1 MSFLSE
7 DQTSE
12 IGNILETG
20 MPVEQAP
27 VPDTSSEQLAD
38 VNPDELQLDDN
49 QIEAQTS
56 QQESPTPDTAA
67 DIAEE
72 SGHRVPYNRF
82 KDVNEAKNRYRNEA
96 KSLKQQLKEAQ
107 SQLEQIQSQP
117 KQAPEEESIDDW
129 LGDYQDQ
136 ESEYDKRFS
145 SLNDRIYEFE
155 VQQAGVTLAQEVAQ
169 AQEKYPGV
177 PEQVLY
183 KAVVDDGDANVME
196 VAEQYYDFIESIQQQ
211 AIERYLKDNKLDTP
225 SAAPRPRKS
234 GSSPVNQSQTKKA
247 ASPKTMKD
255 AKEALLQHFKDNP
268 IF

>member
-27 VPDTSSEQLAD
+27 VPDTSSEPLAD
-38 VNPDELQLDDN
+38 VNPDELKFDDN
-49 QIEAQTS
+49 EVEAQAS
-56 QQESPTPDTAA
+56 QEESPTPDAA
-67 DIAEE
+67 SDKAEE

-96 KSLKQQLKEAQ
+96 KSLKQQLKDAQ
-107 SQLEQIQSQP
+107 SQLEQMNSQAKEAP
-117 KQAPEEESIDDW
+117 KEESIDDW
-129 LGDYQDQ
+129 LGEYEEP

-155 VQQAGVTLAQEVAQ
+155 VQQAGATLAQEVAK

-183 KAVVDDGDANVME
+183 KAVVDDGDANIME
-196 VAEQYYDFIESIQQQ
+196 VAEQYHDFVDSIQQQ
-211 AIERYLKDNKLDTP
+211 AIERYLKESKTGTR
-225 SAAPRPRKS
+225 SAAPRPRRS
-234 GSSPVNQSQTKKA
+234 GSSPVNGSQSSKGA
-247 ASPKTMKD
+247 APKTMKD
-255 AKEALLQHFKDNP
+255 AKAALLEHFKDNP